1 MGRDKVHLKLGGEA
15 LIERVLAAVARLE
28 VPCALIANRS
38 EGFAH
43 LGLPIHADLRPG
55 MGPLGGLHTA
65 LSTTSAEAVLL
76 LACDLPFV
84 TARFLR
90 FLVGQLGNHQAVVPR
105 GEDGFQPLC
114 AVYARSC
121 LPAVERLLDTD
132 AFKVMRLF
140 AEVDMCVLES
150 DEWREFDPHGRLFVN
165 LNTPEDY
172 QRALEWVDDG

>member
-1 MGRDKVHLKLGGEA
+1 MGRDKVHMRLGKDT
-15 LIERVLAAVARLE
+15 LIERVLAAVAPLE
-28 VPCALIANRS
+28 VPCALIANQPG
-38 EGFAH
+38 EFAH

-90 FLVGQLGNHQAVVPR
+90 FLVGQLGDHQAVVPH

-114 AVYARSC
+114 AIYARSC
-121 LPAVERLLDTD
+121 LPAVERLLDAD
-132 AFKVMRLF
+132 VFKVMRLF
-140 AEVDMCVLES
+140 PEVDMRVLEP
-150 DEWREFDPHGRLFVN
+150 DQWRAFDPHGRLFVN
-165 LNTPEDY
+165 LNTPGDY
-172 QRALEWVDDG
+172 QQALEWVGDG